1 VPALR
6 LALDKACAKTVPE
19 SSLVTSTYYDSP
31 DLKLWQQSLS
41 LHVQEQNGRRV
52 QVVKS
57 IGSAAARGMVDG
69 EWRDPIAA
77 DRPDLAAPE
86 TGTRLG
92 VVVGDALRPLFKTQ
106 IRRALF
112 KVDPDP
118 SVEIAAALEEGELS
132 AADGDA
138 AEPVCELQLDL
149 NRGDPA
155 FLYNMALRL
164 LDAAPLRIAT
174 QSVPERGY
182 RLTGAEREAVTAKPL
197 ALKPFMTAETVLQSV
212 GRECLGHLLGNE
224 PAAIAGDAEAF
235 HQMRVA
241 LRRLRSA
248 LAAVR
253 SMLPIEQYRWL
264 QEELKWL
271 AGNLGPARDWDV
283 FIADLLAPVQSALLE
298 DAHLGQLANAAKRH
312 RRAAYNVA
320 KEAIESRRYAASMLK
335 LARWF
340 ETRGWREQQ
349 ASEHSAPL
357 FAPIAEVA
365 PLLIERPWRQARKR
379 SKRFAK
385 LSQDERHQARIAVK
399 NLRYMTEFLGGL
411 FEADEVDALM
421 VRLKRLQE
429 ELGYLNDVRTG
440 RRLIKQIARPA
451 DDHSSEVG
459 QCAGMVIGWHIRGL
473 TNSEANLGR
482 NVRRFRKAKPFW
494 RPARGPVAIDIV
506 NGATKSAPDGNRRP
520 ARGGDPPAIR
530 SAGAKSRAAASP
542 TRSRNSP
549 I

>member
-1 VPALR
+1 MRHKSVMLVNRAGRLVAEVQLKLVTLPSQLPALR

-52 QVVKS
+52 QVVKD
-57 IGSAAARGMVDG
+57 IGSAAARRGMVGG
-69 EWRDPIAA
+69 EWQDPIAA

-86 TGTRLG
+86 TGPRLG
-92 VVVGDALRPLFKTQ
+92 AVVGDALRPLFKTQ
-106 IRRALF
+106 IRRTLF
-112 KVDPDP
+112 KVDLDP
-118 SVEIAAALEEGELS
+118 SVEITAALDEGEVS

-149 NRGDPA
+149 NHGDPA
-155 FLYNMALRL
+155 FLYEMALRL
-164 LDAAPLRIAT
+164 LDAAPLRMAT
-174 QSVPERGY
+174 QSGPERGY
-182 RLTGAEREAVTAKPL
+182 RLSGAELETVTAKPL
-197 ALKPFMTAETVLQSV
+197 ALKPFMTVETVLQSV
-212 GRECLGHLLGNE
+212 GRECLGHLLCNE

-248 LAAVR
+248 LATVR

-283 FIADLLAPVQSALLE
+283 FMADLLAPVQSALPE
-298 DAHLGQLANAAKRH
+298 DTHLRQLANVAKQR
-312 RRAAYNVA
+312 RRAAYNLA
-320 KEAIESRRYAASMLK
+320 KEAIESRRYTASMLK

-340 ETRGWREQQ
+340 ESRGWREQR
-349 ASEHSAPL
+349 ASEYSAPL
-357 FAPIAEVA
+357 FAPIADVA
-365 PLLIERPWRQARKR
+365 PPLIERRWRQARKR
-379 SKRFAK
+379 SMRFAK
-385 LSQDERHQARIAVK
+385 LSHNERHQARIAVK
-399 NLRYMTEFLGGL
+399 KLRYMTEFLGGL

-421 VRLKRLQE
+421 ERLKRLQE
-429 ELGYLNDVRTG
+429 ELGYLNDVRTAQ
-440 RRLIKQIARPA
+440 RLIKQIARPV

-459 QCAGMVIGWHIRGL
+459 QSAGMVIGWHIRGL
-473 TNSEANLGR
+473 TYSEADLRR

-494 RPARGPVAIDIV
+494 RPTRGPVATVID
-506 NGATKSAPDGNRRP
+506 GAIMS
-520 ARGGDPPAIR
+520 
-530 SAGAKSRAAASP
+530 
-542 TRSRNSP
+542 
-549 I
+549 

>member
-1 VPALR
+1 MMINSAGRLAAEIQLKLVTLPSQLPALR
-6 LALDKACAKTVPE
+6 LALEKGCAETAPE

-52 QVVKS
+52 QIVKG
-57 IGSAAARGMVDG
+57 IGSAAERDVVDG

-86 TGTRLG
+86 TGPRLG
-92 VVVGDALRPLFKTQ
+92 AVAGDELRPLFKTQ
-106 IRRALF
+106 VRRTLF

-118 SVEIAAALEEGELS
+118 SVEIAAALEEGVVS

-138 AEPVCELQLDL
+138 AEPVCELQLEL

-155 FLYNMALRL
+155 FLYDMALRL
-164 LDAAPLRIAT
+164 LDAAPLRMVT
-174 QSVPERGY
+174 QSGPERGY
-182 RLTGAEREAVTAKPL
+182 RLSGAELEAVTAKPL
-197 ALKPFMTAETVLQSV
+197 ALKPSMTVETVLQSV
-212 GRECLGHLLGNE
+212 GRECLGHLLCNE
-224 PAAIAGDAEAF
+224 PAAFAGDAEAF

-248 LAAVR
+248 LATVR

-264 QEELKWL
+264 REELKWL

-283 FIADLLAPVQSALLE
+283 FMADLLAPVQSALPE
-298 DAHLGQLANAAKRH
+298 DANLRQLTNAAKQR

-340 ETRGWREQQ
+340 ESRGWREQW

-365 PLLIERPWRQARKR
+365 PPLIERRWRQARKR

-385 LSQDERHQARIAVK
+385 LSQDERHQARIALK
-399 NLRYMTEFLGGL
+399 KLRYMTEFLGGL

-421 VRLKRLQE
+421 ERLKRLQQK
-429 ELGYLNDVRTG
+429 LGYLNDVRTAQ
-440 RRLIKQIARPA
+440 RLIKEIACPA
-451 DDHSSEVG
+451 NDHSSELG
-459 QCAGMVIGWHIRGL
+459 QYAGMVIGWHFRGL
-473 TNSEANLGR
+473 TNSEANLRR
-482 NVRRFRKAKPFW
+482 NVRRFRKARPFW
-494 RPARGPVAIDIV
+494 RSERGTVATVSV
-506 NGATKSAPDGNRRP
+506 NGATKSAPDENR
-520 ARGGDPPAIR
+520 
-530 SAGAKSRAAASP
+530 
-542 TRSRNSP
+542 
-549 I
+549 